1 MTENPESAGDFA
13 QLLAIHEAR
22 LFAYIYALTLNLAD
36 AEDIYQDTVLILWR
50 KYKEYRTNTNFAAWA
65 RAVAHRELQ
74 HYFRRKGR
82 QRVHFDEKLLEELSE
97 TQTYLDDAQEA
108 SPDIYLQALLQCKE
122 KLPESDRRLIELCYA
137 SGLNITQAAQQ
148 LGRSPQSV
156 CNSLSRIRR
165 ALFDCIQGFFKTEEQ
180 TGE

>member
-1 MTENPESAGDFA
+1 MTYSNSSGADEFA
-13 QLLAIHEAR
+13 QLVAIHEAR
-22 LFAYIYALTLNLAD
+22 LFAYIYALTLNMAD
-36 AEDIYQDTVLILWR
+36 AEDIYQDTLLVLWR
-50 KYKEYRTNTNFAAWA
+50 KYKDYQPNTNFAAWA
-65 RAVAHRELQ
+65 RAAARRELQ

-97 TQTYLDDAQEA
+97 TQSCLDEARDA
-108 SPDIYLQALLQCKE
+108 SSDMYLQALLQCKE
-122 KLPESDRRLIELCYA
+122 KLSEGDRRLIELCYA

-165 ALFDCIQGFFKTEEQ
+165 ALFDCIQKFLEREPHDG
-180 TGE
+180 